1 MDRRLAGL
9 AALCADRPTRLMYL
23 IGQITQADRLFRM
36 RALDPMKRTLTPS
49 ALLALALLSGAAFS
63 QDSDTKVKDADE
75 NLPPVGERLPGR

>member
-1 MDRRLAGL
+1 
-9 AALCADRPTRLMYL
+9 
-23 IGQITQADRLFRM
+23 
-36 RALDPMKRTLTPS
+36 MKRTLTPS